1 MQALSPRVLE
11 ICSGYL
17 VSTWIKAGVRANPRE
32 AAKLRQDAGRR
43 KIQDD
48 LSEKRILSEAR
59 RGWEQGLVRP
69 FRITYALDSRG
80 LDGPEVDE
88 ACLAHEPDVDRWEAG
103 LLYPTFEQLLALAK
117 LTDYPPHYFTLPPS
131 TGDRMGW
138 RFSTLKY
145 HIPKVDREEMM
156 RAPDPVMAFIP
167 EAVRAVVS

>member
-1 MQALSPRVLE
+1 M
-11 ICSGYL
+11 
-17 VSTWIKAGVRANPRE
+17 STWIKAGVRADARE
-32 AAKLRQDAGRR
+32 TAKRRQEIRRR
-43 KIQDD
+43 KVQND
-48 LSEKRILSEAR
+48 LAAKRILVEAR

-117 LTDYPPHYFTLPPS
+117 LTHFPAHFFTLAPS
-131 TGDRMGW
+131 GADRVGW

-145 HIPKVDREEMM
+145 HISKVDREEMM
-156 RAPDPVMAFIP
+156 RAPDPVMAFTP
-167 EAVRAVVS
+167 EAVREVVS